1 MDKQKSMYTVS
12 FQVSFDI
19 GYADGIKHLLYKIF
33 DAFNIYDLK
42 ITENRESNQ
51 KA

>member
-19 GYADGIKHLLYKIF
+19 GYADGIRHLLYKIF

-42 ITENRESNQ
+42 ITEKREPNQ
-51 KA
+51 EA